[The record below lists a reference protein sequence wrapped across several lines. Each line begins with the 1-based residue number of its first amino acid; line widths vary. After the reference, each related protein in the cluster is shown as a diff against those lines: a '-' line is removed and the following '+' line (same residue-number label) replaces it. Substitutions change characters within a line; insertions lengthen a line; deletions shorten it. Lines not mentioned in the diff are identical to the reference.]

1 MKIAIYGRQIEKH
14 NSVQIAKLFS
24 ALNDIDAEISI
35 YAPLLEDINSIV
47 GNLNP
52 LTTFNE
58 ETLDRNTNFF
68 ISIGGDGTILDAVT
82 IVKNSNI
89 PILGINTGRLGFLS
103 NTPKE
108 EVEYAIKCLSEGTY
122 SIDKRTLLQVDTT
135 NSIFGSLNFGLNELS
150 ILKRDSSSMI
160 TINTYIDGDYLN
172 SYWADGLI
180 VSTATGS
187 TAYSLSCGGPIMMP
201 GTGNFTLTPIAP
213 HNLNVRPI
221 VIADTSVLEFQIESR
236 AKQSLLALDSRSR
249 KITSDE
255 KITVRKANFDIA
267 LIQLPNQTF
276 ISSLRNKL
284 NWGLDRRNK

>member
-1 MKIAIYGRQIEKH
+1 MKIAVYGRQIEPH
-14 NSVQIAKLFS
+14 NQTQIAKLFT
-24 ALNDIDAEISI
+24 AIANINAEAII
-35 YAPLLEDINSIV
+35 YQPFTNELKKVIPNLTNYNTFGEDS
-47 GNLNP
+47 
-52 LTTFNE
+52 
-58 ETLDRNTNFF
+58 LDVDTDFL

-82 IVKNSNI
+82 IIKDSNI

-103 NTPKE
+103 NTPTE
-108 EVEYAIKCLSEGTY
+108 EVEYAINCLNEKKY
-122 SIDKRTLLQVDTT
+122 NVNKRTLIQVDTT
-135 NSIFGSLNFGLNELS
+135 NNVFGNLNFGLNELS

-160 TINTYIDGDYLN
+160 TINTYLDGHYLN

-180 VSTATGS
+180 ISTATGS

-201 GTGNFTLTPIAP
+201 GTGNLTITPIAP

-221 VIADTSVLEFQIESR
+221 VITDSSVLEFEIESR
-236 AKQSLLALDSRSR
+236 AKQSLLALDSRS
-249 KITSDE
+249 KNITSNE
-255 KITVRKANFDIA
+255 KITVRKANFEIS

>member
-52 LTTFNE
+52 LATFNE

-103 NTPKE
+103 NTPTE
-108 EVEYAIKCLSEGTY
+108 EVEYAIKCLNEGTY

-221 VIADTSVLEFQIESR
+221 VIADTSILEFQIESR

>member
-14 NSVQIAKLFS
+14 NSAQIAKLFS
-24 ALNDIDAEISI
+24 ALNEIATEISI
-35 YAPLLEDINSIV
+35 YAPLLEDINAIV
-47 GNLNP
+47 CNVNSLE
-52 LTTFNE
+52 TFNE
-58 ETLDRNTNFF
+58 ETLDHNTNFL

-82 IVKNSNI
+82 IVKNSKI

-103 NTPKE
+103 NTPTE
-108 EVEYAIKCLSEGTY
+108 EVEYAIKCLSEGTFN
-122 SIDKRTLLQVDTT
+122 IDKRTLLQVDTT

-201 GTGNFTLTPIAP
+201 RTGNFTLTPIAP

>member
-1 MKIAIYGRQIEKH
+1 MKIAIYGRQIERH
-14 NSVQIAKLFS
+14 NQQQIVQLFKAINS
-24 ALNDIDAEISI
+24 HGAEACI
-35 YAPLLEDINSIV
+35 YKPLLPELQNVVENIETYPTFENNS
-47 GNLNP
+47 
-52 LTTFNE
+52 
-58 ETLDRNTNFF
+58 LDLKTDYF

-82 IVKNSNI
+82 IIKDSNI

-103 NTPKE
+103 NTPTT
-108 EVEYAIKCLSEGTY
+108 EVEYAISCLQENKFSVN
-122 SIDKRTLLQVDTT
+122 KRTLIQVDTT
-135 NSIFGSLNFGLNELS
+135 NNIFGTLNFGLNELS

-160 TINTYIDGDYLN
+160 TIHTYIDGDYLN

-201 GTGNFTLTPIAP
+201 GTGNFTITPIAP

-221 VIADTSVLEFQIESR
+221 VIDDFSVLEFQIETR
-236 AKQSLLALDSRSR
+236 AKQSLLALDSRSEN
-249 KITSDE
+249 ITSDE
-255 KITVRKANFDIA
+255 KITVRKADFQIS

>member
-1 MKIAIYGRQIEKH
+1 MKIAIYGRQIERH
-14 NSVQIAKLFS
+14 NQQQIAQLF
-24 ALNDIDAEISI
+24 AAINTHGAQACI
-35 YAPLLEDINSIV
+35 YEPLLPELNGVVENLDTYKTFQINS
-47 GNLNP
+47 
-52 LTTFNE
+52 
-58 ETLDRNTNFF
+58 LDLDTDFL

-82 IVKNSNI
+82 IIKDSNI

-103 NTPKE
+103 NTPTA
-108 EVEYAIKCLSEGTY
+108 EVEYAISCLQEKKFSVN
-122 SIDKRTLLQVDTT
+122 KRTLIQVDTT
-135 NSIFGSLNFGLNELS
+135 NNIFGSLNFGLNELS

-160 TINTYIDGDYLN
+160 TIHTYIDGDYLN

-201 GTGNFTLTPIAP
+201 GTGNFTITPIAP

-221 VIADTSVLEFQIESR
+221 VIDDFSVLEFQIETR
-236 AKQSLLALDSRSR
+236 AKQSLLALDSRSEN
-249 KITSDE
+249 ITSDE
-255 KITVRKANFDIA
+255 KITVRKADFQIS

>member
-52 LTTFNE
+52 LVTFNE

-103 NTPKE
+103 NTPTE
-108 EVEYAIKCLSEGTY
+108 EVEYAIKCLKEGTY

-221 VIADTSVLEFQIESR
+221 VIADTSILEFQIESR

>member
-47 GNLNP
+47 GNVNP
-52 LTTFNE
+52 LETFNE

-103 NTPKE
+103 NTPTE
-108 EVEYAIKCLSEGTY
+108 EVEYAIKCLNEGTY

>member
-103 NTPKE
+103 NTPTE
-108 EVEYAIKCLSEGTY
+108 EVEYAIKCLNEGAY

>member
-52 LTTFNE
+52 LATFNE

-68 ISIGGDGTILDAVT
+68 ISIGGDGTILDAVS

-103 NTPKE
+103 NTPTE
-108 EVEYAIKCLSEGTY
+108 EVEYAIKCLNEGTY

-221 VIADTSVLEFQIESR
+221 VIADTSILEFQIESR

>member
-1 MKIAIYGRQIEKH
+1 MKIAIYGRQIDAQNHLE
-14 NSVQIAKLFS
+14 ITKLFS
-24 ALNDIDAEISI
+24 ALENSHSDVQVYKGLVSGLSKIIPDLAK
-35 YAPLLEDINSIV
+35 YNTFDED
-47 GNLNP
+47 
-52 LTTFNE
+52 
-58 ETLDRNTNFF
+58 TLDTDTDFL

-82 IVKNSNI
+82 IIRNSQI

-103 NTPKE
+103 NTPTE
-108 EVEYAIKCLSEGTY
+108 EVEYAINCLY
-122 SIDKRTLLQVDTT
+122 KKDFNIDKRTLLEVETT
-135 NSIFGSLNFGLNELS
+135 SQIFGETNFGLNELS
-150 ILKRDSSSMI
+150 ILKRDTSNMI
-160 TINTYIDGDYLN
+160 TIHTYLDGDYLN

-221 VIADTSVLEFQIESR
+221 VIADTSILEFQIESR
-236 AKQSLLALDSRSR
+236 GKHSLLALDSRS
-249 KITSDE
+249 KNITSKE
-255 KITVRKANFDIA
+255 TIKVKKAEFEIS

>member
-35 YAPLLEDINSIV
+35 YAPLLEDINSII
-47 GNLNP
+47 GNVNP
-52 LTTFNE
+52 LETFNE

-103 NTPKE
+103 NTPTE
-108 EVEYAIKCLSEGTY
+108 EVEYAIKCLNECTY